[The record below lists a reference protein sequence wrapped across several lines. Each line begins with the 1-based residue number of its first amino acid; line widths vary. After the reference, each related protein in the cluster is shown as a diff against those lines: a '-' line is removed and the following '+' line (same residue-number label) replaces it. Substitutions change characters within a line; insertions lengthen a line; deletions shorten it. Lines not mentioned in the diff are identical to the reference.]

1 MSESALSIEDAA
13 RCLPEVVDRIRAS
26 GEPAVLL
33 KSGEPVARIVPFPPQ
48 ANGSAELITFLR
60 RWRLK
65 HPEPDS
71 QFADAIEQSRQA
83 VRAPHNPWQ

>member
-26 GEPAVLL
+26 GEPTVLL
-33 KSGEPVARIVPFPPQ
+33 KSGEPVARIVPVPPQ
-48 ANGSAELITFLR
+48 ANGSTELIKFLR
-60 RWRLK
+60 RWRLE
-65 HPEPDS
+65 HPEPDN

-83 VRAPHNPWQ
+83 VRPPHNPWQ

>member
-33 KSGEPVARIVPFPPQ
+33 KSGEPVARVVPVPPQ
-48 ANGSAELITFLR
+48 AHGSTELIKFLR
-60 RWRLK
+60 RWRLE

-83 VRAPHNPWQ
+83 IRPPQSA